1 MFNPLLPD
9 LTKLKDTELDTKIAD
24 LNKKYNMALRMGNG
38 SVANQIAMTL
48 ESFRFETQRRQQD
61 AAKKLME
68 KQDKGLDGLINVS

>member
-9 LTKLKDTELDTKIAD
+9 LTQIKDTELESKIAD
-24 LNKKYNMALRMGNG
+24 LNKKYNIAMRLGNG
-38 SVANQIAMTL
+38 SAAAQIAMTL
-48 ESFRFETQRRQQD
+48 ESFRYETQRRQQE